1 MSRIVIDGV
10 HGAISPNEIEWSII
24 RSAPFQRLRH
34 LKQLQ
39 LAYLVYPNA
48 THTRFAHSLG
58 VFHIMCRILA
68 IVKDAGTVS
77 MGQEEEGNLRIA
89 ALLHD
94 IGHYPYSH
102 LLEGV
107 DSVRLTEQVV
117 NPDASTRTF
126 DKVDGL
132 TPYPDHE
139 DVGMS
144 ILQSQQELVDIL
156 GADGANRIGSYFS
169 GKAIASQQLTK
180 LIHSSLDMDRLDY
193 LVRDSKATG
202 VPYGTVDIDYL
213 LNHIQVGSDGMI
225 GISYKALPAAEHV
238 LLARSLMFRTV
249 CQHKTVYGFEEMTR
263 QLLRRLR
270 DRLTGSSEPTYNLP
284 KDGNEVSEIVS
295 GDRLL
300 SFTDT
305 FVDTIVTQ
313 ASGDKDPLVSTLAS
327 GILRRRPPVLLY
339 EQRMFE
345 EHQHAKSEKAL
356 FLMKCKSEIPTL
368 AQKYGMEVGAFLVC
382 TLKPIGFE
390 KRSSSMGKDEAVAAA
405 AEEETSEIIRVFEKN
420 AEKPVDIVDIP
431 YSILHKVSAYSYYT
445 NRLYVVLP
453 AASDCDVKN
462 LKNEVAEIFTV
473 AG

>member
-10 HGAISPNEIEWSII
+10 HGAISPNDEEWDVI

-68 IVKDAGTVS
+68 IVKNSNALNLDK
-77 MGQEEEGNLRIA
+77 EEEGNLRFA

-107 DSVRLTEQVV
+107 DSVRLTEQIIY
-117 NPDASTRTF
+117 PGASVRTF
-126 DKVDGL
+126 ERRDGL
-132 TPYPDHE
+132 EPYPDHE
-139 DVGMS
+139 DIGTD
-144 ILQSQQELVDIL
+144 ILRSQQELVSIF
-156 GADGANRIGSYFS
+156 GADRAQRIGAYFS

-193 LVRDSKATG
+193 LVRDSQATG
-202 VPYGTVDIDYL
+202 VPYGAVDIDYL

-238 LLARSLMFRTV
+238 LLARSFMFRTV

-270 DRLTGSSEPTYNLP
+270 DRMTGSEPTYNLP
-284 KDGNEVSEIVS
+284 RDGDEVREMVK

-300 SFTDT
+300 SFTDS
-305 FVDTIVTQ
+305 FVDTIIAQ
-313 ASGDKDPLVSTLAS
+313 ASSDKDPLVSALAS

-345 EHQHAKSEKAL
+345 EHQHAKRDKEL
-356 FLMKCKSEIPTL
+356 FLMRCSKCIPTL
-368 AQKYGMEVGAFLVC
+368 AQKYRMEVGAFLVC

-420 AEKPVDIVDIP
+420 ANKPVDIVDIP

-453 AASDCDVKN
+453 ASSDCDVKKM
-462 LKNEVAEIFTV
+462 KNDVAEVF
-473 AG
+473 AGVG